1 MYRTKQESFY
11 SANYEHNALLH
22 FHQQEAKHGQETV
35 PIALDAVGA

>member
-11 SANYEHNALLH
+11 SANCEHNTLLH
-22 FHQQEAKHGQETV
+22 FHQQEAKHGQEMV